1 MLINM
6 VQKLLQ
12 HRSKILHPGMLTV
25 VNTEFLV
32 NFARMRIGLS
42 ILFIVCSLGGL
53 AQSTVT
59 LKQADQ
65 LRGGIKD
72 GERFDRVI
80 GNVIFVQQRTT
91 IYCDSALFY
100 RSKNMVEA
108 FGRVRIVEGDSIT
121 ITSNRAEYN
130 GNTRVAKLRN
140 NVVFRK
146 LATATLYTNHLDF
159 DREKNEAIY
168 YNGGRL
174 VDSINVLT
182 SRKGYYQVNSNMAS
196 FKTNVDVVNPD
207 YHMKSDSL
215 QYDSR
220 NKIIYFRTE
229 TTVVDKE
236 KNTVVYEGGHYD
248 TRTQQSDLKQ
258 GQAESQSYTLTGD
271 KIRLDDLRKFYT
283 VKDNVIITYKEENL
297 NIYGDDA
304 IFDKKNN
311 IAKVFT
317 NAYLTKVTEEGDTL
331 FMSADTLVSIDSDD
345 PAQKRLLAY
354 HNVKIFKKDLQG
366 LADSLEYRQA
376 DSMMFLYQSPVLW
389 TEGNQMSADTIS
401 MLIEDNTISKIFMV
415 VNAFVISTD
424 TLKNFNQIKG
434 RRMTAFFKNK
444 EMNQV
449 LVEGNGESIYFALED
464 KTNIL
469 MGMNKILC
477 SNIVIR
483 FKESR
488 VNNLSFYVKPE
499 ADFIPPHEL
508 KKDEMLLKGFN
519 WKANQRPTRKDI
531 IKTSANPI
539 PRSTEKVQER
549 SQY

>member
-1 MLINM
+1 MRHTLY
-6 VQKLLQ
+6 
-12 HRSKILHPGMLTV
+12 ILMILVSFAGFSQGTV
-25 VNTEFLV
+25 N
-32 NFARMRIGLS
+32 
-42 ILFIVCSLGGL
+42 
-53 AQSTVT
+53 

-80 GNVIFVQQRTT
+80 GNVIFVQNRTT

-140 NVVFRK
+140 NVVFKK

-168 YNGGRL
+168 YNGGKL

-182 SRKGYYQVNSNMAS
+182 SRKGYYQANTNIAS

-207 YHMKSDSL
+207 YTMKSDSL

-220 NKIIYFRTE
+220 HKIIYFRTE

-236 KNTVVYEGGHYD
+236 KNTFVYEGGQYD
-248 TRTQQSDLKQ
+248 TRTQQSDIKQ
-258 GQAESQSYTLTGD
+258 GQAESQSYTLTGN
-271 KIRLDDLRKFYT
+271 KIRLDDIRKFYV
-283 VKDNVIITYKEENL
+283 VKGNVVMTHKEENL
-297 NIYGDDA
+297 IIYGDDGF
-304 IFDKKNN
+304 FDKKNN

-331 FMSADTLVSIDSDD
+331 FMSADTLMSIDSDD
-345 PAQKRLLAY
+345 PAKKRLLAY

-366 LADSLEYRQA
+366 IADSLEYRQA
-376 DSMMFLYQSPVLW
+376 DSMMFFYQSPVLW
-389 TEGNQMSADTIS
+389 TEGNQMSADSIS
-401 MLIEDNTISKIFMV
+401 MLIENNTISKIFMV
-415 VNAFVISTD
+415 ANAFVISTD

-434 RRMTAFFKNK
+434 RRMTASFKNK

-464 KTNIL
+464 KTNLL

-508 KKDEMLLKGFN
+508 KKDEMLLKGFS
-519 WKANQRPTRKDI
+519 WKADLRPARQDVIQTSPNSAPGSIKKVPERNQL
-531 IKTSANPI
+531 
-539 PRSTEKVQER
+539 
-549 SQY
+549 